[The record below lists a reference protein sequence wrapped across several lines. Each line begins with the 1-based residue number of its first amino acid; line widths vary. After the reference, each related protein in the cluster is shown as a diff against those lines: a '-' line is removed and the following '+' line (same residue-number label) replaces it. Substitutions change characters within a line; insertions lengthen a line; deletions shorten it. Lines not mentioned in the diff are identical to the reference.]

1 MKSIPYTYLIGWS
14 QISKYYYGVR
24 YSKDCHPNDLW
35 TTYFTSSNLVKDLR
49 QQHGDPDI
57 IQVRRTFDSRE
68 RAILWEQKVLRRM
81 EVLNSP
87 RWVNQNIAGAINIAT
102 QSTEHVR
109 KRTENKKHNPRQREI
124 ALMALQKAVASNRG
138 RKQSEETQR
147 KKRETYK
154 NNINKNKISAQ
165 RESWCYYLI
174 DGEIYKGN
182 KAVMEAFRI
191 SEPTIYNRVK
201 SSKYDWE
208 KIDGK

>member
-14 QISKYYYGVR
+14 LISKYYYGVR

-35 TTYFTSSNLVKDLR
+35 VTYFTSSNLVKDLQ

-57 IQVRRTFDSRE
+57 IQIRRTFISRE
-68 RAILWEQKVLRRM
+68 SAILWEQKVLRRM
-81 EVLNSP
+81 KVLDNVQ
-87 RWVNQNIAGAINIAT
+87 WVNQNIAGAINIVT
-102 QSTEHVR
+102 QSIEHVR
-109 KRTENKKHNPRQREI
+109 KRTQNKKHNPRQREI
-124 ALMALQKAVASNRG
+124 ALMALQKAIASNTG

-154 NNINKNKISAQ
+154 NNIDKNKISAR
-165 RESWCYYLI
+165 RESWCHYLI

-182 KAVMEAFRI
+182 KAVMKAFAI

-201 SSKYDWE
+201 SFKYDWK